1 MTTASR
7 PRRLRQQLEGP
18 DIVVVPGAAD
28 AITARIIEAAGFPA
42 VYATGAGFANAS
54 FAVPDVGLVSVT
66 EVIDHVWRMSDS
78 VDIPLVVDADTGYGG
93 VLNVHRTV
101 RQLERAGAAAIQ
113 LEDQADPKR
122 CGHFDRQVVVPVQT
136 MLGKLAAALDARTDP
151 DVLLIAR
158 TDACES
164 QGFTAAIDRAQAYA
178 AAGADVIFVEAPRTV
193 DELAAVAGQIPVP
206 CLANIVEGG
215 KTPELTA
222 LELQNLG
229 YKIALFANTALRVGI
244 RAIESAMSTLQAEGS
259 TQSLL
264 PDMVT
269 WEERQQLIGL
279 ADAQAR
285 EDRYYGA
292 AAS

>member
-1 MTTASR
+1 M
-7 PRRLRQQLEGP
+7 
-18 DIVVVPGAAD
+18 VPGAAD

-54 FAVPDVGLVSVT
+54 FAIPDVGLVSVT
-66 EVIDHVWRMSDS
+66 EVVDHVWRMADS
-78 VDIPLVVDADTGYGG
+78 VGIPLIVDADTGYGG
-93 VLNVHRTV
+93 VLNVYRAV

-113 LEDQADPKR
+113 LEDQSDPKR
-122 CGHFDRQVVVPVQT
+122 CGHFDGQLVVPVQT
-136 MLGKLAAALDARTDP
+136 MIGKLAAALDARTDP
-151 DVLLIAR
+151 DVLIIAR
-158 TDACES
+158 TDARASE
-164 QGFTAAIDRAQAYA
+164 GFPAAVERAQAYVE
-178 AAGADVIFVEAPRTV
+178 AGADVIFVEAPRTV
-193 DELAAVAGQIPVP
+193 DELAAVPGQIPVP

-215 KTPELTA
+215 KTPELPA
-222 LELQNLG
+222 QELQKLG

-244 RAIESAMSTLQAEGS
+244 RAIEGAMSTLRAEGTS
-259 TQSLL
+259 QSLI

-285 EDRYYGA
+285 EDRYYGV